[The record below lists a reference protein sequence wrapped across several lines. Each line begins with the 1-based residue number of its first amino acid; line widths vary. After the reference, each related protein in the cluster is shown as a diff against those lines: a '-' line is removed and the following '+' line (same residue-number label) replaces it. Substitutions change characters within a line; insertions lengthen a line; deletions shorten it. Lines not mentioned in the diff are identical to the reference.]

1 MTEKPMAQKHIYPG
15 INCFK
20 LLAALFV
27 IMIHTSPLTSVSPE
41 ADFVLTRIIARTA
54 VPFFFMVTGFFVL
67 PKALGDTRRGL
78 RYLRRIGL
86 IYLASMLLYLPVN
99 LYAGHFNGAGLGGL
113 LKMILTD
120 GTFYHLWY
128 LPALLLGFALVWAGL
143 AYLPAKAVFLIS
155 VFLYL
160 TGLPGDSY
168 YGFLKEGSVI
178 YTVYEG
184 IFHVSS
190 YTRNGLFYAP
200 VFLMLGYMISLQ
212 YRQGTAEKKPGKA
225 AGKSFRSP
233 RGKSAREALRCPPSF
248 SLALAGFGVCSAL
261 FLAEGITL
269 KILDVQRHDSMYLA
283 LVPLM
288 YFLFCILLDVKG
300 PDPMKRLPGDL
311 PLLVY
316 LLHPLFLILV
326 RGFAGVTGLT
336 VFTEN
341 SVVHFLA
348 VAAASFAGSWILAI
362 LWALAKA
369 RILPGLSGRFP
380 GRFRGSRIPR
390 SKLAGHKNY
399 QEEGIK

>member
-67 PKALGDTRRGL
+67 PKALGLRAAQSPRRYPPGPALPETYRAYLSGVDAPVSARQPVRRSFQWRGL
-78 RYLRRIGL
+78 GRAPENDPDRRN
-86 IYLASMLLYLPVN
+86 LLPSLVSACP
-99 LYAGHFNGAGLGGL
+99 AAGLRPCMGRTCVPACKGRL
-113 LKMILTD
+113 S
-120 GTFYHLWY
+120 HLR
-128 LPALLLGFALVWAGL
+128 
-143 AYLPAKAVFLIS
+143 IS
-155 VFLYL
+155 V
-160 TGLPGDSY
+160 LPGDSY

-200 VFLMLGYMISLQ
+200 VFLMLGYVISLQ
-212 YRQGTAEKKPGKA
+212 YRQGTAEKNPGKA

-348 VAAASFAGSWILAI
+348 LLPKPVFCPGCPDVFPEDSVEAAFPAVSW
-362 LWALAKA
+362 
-369 RILPGLSGRFP
+369 R
-380 GRFRGSRIPR
+380 
-390 SKLAGHKNY
+390 
-399 QEEGIK
+399 GIKIIRRRE

>member
-99 LYAGHFNGAGLGGL
+99 LYAGHFNGTGLGGL

-143 AYLPAKAVFLIS
+143 KFLPLKAVLPIS
-155 VFLYL
+155 VVLYL
-160 TGLPGDSY
+160 AGLPGDSY

-200 VFLMLGYMISLQ
+200 VFLML
-212 YRQGTAEKKPGKA
+212 
-225 AGKSFRSP
+225 
-233 RGKSAREALRCPPSF
+233 
-248 SLALAGFGVCSAL
+248 
-261 FLAEGITL
+261 
-269 KILDVQRHDSMYLA
+269 
-283 LVPLM
+283 
-288 YFLFCILLDVKG
+288 
-300 PDPMKRLPGDL
+300 
-311 PLLVY
+311 
-316 LLHPLFLILV
+316 
-326 RGFAGVTGLT
+326 
-336 VFTEN
+336 
-341 SVVHFLA
+341 
-348 VAAASFAGSWILAI
+348 
-362 LWALAKA
+362 
-369 RILPGLSGRFP
+369 
-380 GRFRGSRIPR
+380 
-390 SKLAGHKNY
+390 
-399 QEEGIK
+399 

>member
-1 MTEKPMAQKHIYPG
+1 MTGKDTTTVKRIYPA
-15 INCFK
+15 INSFK

-41 ADFVLTRIIARTA
+41 ADYVLTRIIARTA

-67 PKALGDTRRGL
+67 PKALKDTGRGL
-78 RYLRRIGL
+78 GYLRRIGL
-86 IYLASMLLYLPVN
+86 IYLASMALYFPVN
-99 LYAGHFNGAGLGGL
+99 IYAGQFKGAGFGGI

-143 AYLPAKAVFLIS
+143 KYLPLKIVFPAAVL
-155 VFLYL
+155 LYL
-160 TGLPGDSY
+160 AGLPGDSY
-168 YGFLKEGSVI
+168 YGFLPEGSVLQTI
-178 YTVYEG
+178 YNG

-200 VFLMLGYMISLQ
+200 VFLVLGYVISLQ
-212 YRQGTAEKKPGKA
+212 YREEENKGL
-225 AGKSFRSP
+225 
-233 RGKSAREALRCPPSF
+233 LRRPSF
-248 SLALAGFGVCSAL
+248 SLAAAGFGVCSAFL
-261 FLAEGITL
+261 LAEGILL
-269 KILDVQRHDSMYLA
+269 KILNVQRHDSMYLF

-288 YFLFCILLDVKG
+288 YFLFRLLLDGKG

-311 PLLVY
+311 PLLIYV
-316 LLHPLFLILV
+316 LHPMFLILV

-348 VAAASFAGSWILAI
+348 VAAASFAGSWILAL
-362 LWALAKA
+362 LWNMVK
-369 RILPGLSGRFP
+369 P
-380 GRFRGSRIPR
+380 
-390 SKLAGHKNY
+390 KLKN
-399 QEEGIK
+399 IFKH

>member
-99 LYAGHFNGAGLGGL
+99 LYAGHFNGTGLGGL

-143 AYLPAKAVFLIS
+143 KFLPLKAVLSIS
-155 VFLYL
+155 VVLYL
-160 TGLPGDSY
+160 AGLPGDSY
-168 YGFLKEGSVI
+168 YGFLGESTVLQTI
-178 YTVYEG
+178 YNG

-200 VFLMLGYMISLQ
+200 VFLVLGYVLSRQ
-212 YRQGTAEKKPGKA
+212 YRSSSDTPAH
-225 AGKSFRSP
+225 R
-233 RGKSAREALRCPPSF
+233 PSF
-248 SLALAGFGVCSAL
+248 SMALAGFGVCSAL
-261 FLAEGITL
+261 LLAEGITL

-288 YFLFCILLDVKG
+288 YFLFCILLDANG
-300 PDPMKRLPGDL
+300 PDLLKHLPGDL

-348 VAAASFAGSWILAI
+348 VAAASFAGSWILAT
-362 LWALAKA
+362 LWTLIKTHFLPELSA
-369 RILPGLSGRFP
+369 RFAGRHRP
-380 GRFRGSRIPR
+380 KQK
-390 SKLAGHKNY
+390 SKTC
-399 QEEGIK
+399 